1 MTINEILE
9 VEGLRCIEPSFADLA
24 DDIYTPAA
32 IEMEAEEGRLLLD
45 EEEYPLALALK
56 GTEGWE
62 VVSFIARPP
71 NVSVIEK
78 IEEVGGDVYQAS
90 RDDWTTALRR
100 YYNEMIADEIHPPI
114 EDTRPG
120 RMEEIRDLLR
130 EIWPEPSDAV
140 CLDCCSGSGVGSAAL
155 RDLGMRPLAYD
166 NDAALLALGFATGR
180 LDTASTMC
188 IDATV
193 ASDYLDPASRG
204 IGMMFGDI
212 TSFNAD
218 MWEQI
223 VCELIALSDET
234 VITVA
239 TEPEIRMIETWCR
252 REGCE
257 IEIFEHTRDPIYDR
271 FVCVA
276 RWPDE
281 Q

>member
-24 DDIYTPAA
+24 DDSYTPAA

-62 VVSFIARPP
+62 VASFVARPP
-71 NVSVIEK
+71 TIGVIEK
-78 IEEVGGDVYQAS
+78 IEEIGGDIYQAS
-90 RDDWTTALRR
+90 RDEWTRALRN
-100 YYNEMIADEIHPPI
+100 YYNDQIAAGIHPPL

-120 RMEEIRDLLR
+120 RMEEIRDLLC
-130 EIWPEPSDAV
+130 EIWPDPSDAL
-140 CLDCCSGSGVGSAAL
+140 CLDCCCGSGVGSVAL
-155 RDLGMRPLAYD
+155 RDLGMRPIAYD

-180 LDTASTMC
+180 LEKSATMC

-193 ASDYLDPASRG
+193 ASAYVDPAPRG

-212 TSFNAD
+212 TNFNAE

-223 VCELIALSDET
+223 VCELLALSDET

-239 TEPEIRMIETWCR
+239 TEPEIRRIEAWCR
-252 REGCE
+252 REGRE

-276 RWPDE
+276 RRADE